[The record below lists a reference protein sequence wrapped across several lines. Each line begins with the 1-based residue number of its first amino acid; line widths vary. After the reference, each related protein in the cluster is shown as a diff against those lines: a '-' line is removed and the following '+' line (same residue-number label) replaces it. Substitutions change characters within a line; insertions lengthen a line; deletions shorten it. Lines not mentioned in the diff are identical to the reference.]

1 MMKTICYVIVGV
13 LLLLASC
20 TKDNFINTGVSN
32 GRFDGNI
39 LEYMSAHSYDWD
51 STLVMIYHAGV
62 DMVKLFEGNDEEHS
76 VITFFGL
83 TNHSIRRYL
92 LEQGFKQVSDLDA
105 EWCRSILLQHVVD
118 GKIYRK
124 DIPEGYPGDYGL
136 AGTGGCY
143 VTTLAGN
150 QLWVYV
156 DIQENGAIVEN
167 AARPIFVNFIKTGL
181 TFEVASGDI
190 EPDDAVIH
198 ALQYDFT
205 LGDEE

>member
-1 MMKTICYVIVGV
+1 MVGV

>member
-1 MMKTICYVIVGV
+1 MMKTICYVMVGV

-105 EWCRSILLQHVVD
+105 EWCKSILLQHVVD

>member
-1 MMKTICYVIVGV
+1 MKTICYVMVGV

>member
-1 MMKTICYVIVGV
+1 MMKTICYVMVGV

-181 TFEVASGDI
+181 TFEVASGDT

>member
-1 MMKTICYVIVGV
+1 MMKTICYVMVGV